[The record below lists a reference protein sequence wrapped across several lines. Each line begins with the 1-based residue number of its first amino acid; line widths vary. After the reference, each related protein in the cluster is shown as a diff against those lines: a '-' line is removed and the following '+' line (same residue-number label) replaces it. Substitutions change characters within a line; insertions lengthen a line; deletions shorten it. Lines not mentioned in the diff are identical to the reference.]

1 MDDNLFN
8 FSSFLRALGSYR
20 PLSVAL
26 ERLIIGTVVFWVV
39 RFLRGTRGARM
50 LQGIAFLLFIFY
62 LIVALVGKQFGLDRL
77 VFLYGQFLQFGS
89 LAILIVFQPEL
100 RRAIMRQIGRA
111 SCRERV

>member
-26 ERLIIGTVVFWVV
+26 ELLIIGTVVFWVV

-62 LIVALVGKQFGLDRL
+62 LIVALVGKQDRKSTRLNSSHL
-77 VFLYGQFLQFGS
+77 VISYAVLCLKKKIKS
-89 LAILIVFQPEL
+89 N
-100 RRAIMRQIGRA
+100 
-111 SCRERV
+111 